1 MKEKEYHVAILQLLF
16 PKLLYFPS
24 PPPQKKWMN
33 LISNWL
39 SNASIKYLNRPSLVF
54 RRFRN
59 GCNKVVIEPRVMQF
73 RSELIFGISAQTAL
87 HSVQLPL

>member
-24 PPPQKKWMN
+24 PPPKKKWMN

-39 SNASIKYLNRPSLVF
+39 SNASIKYLN
-54 RRFRN
+54 
-59 GCNKVVIEPRVMQF
+59 
-73 RSELIFGISAQTAL
+73 
-87 HSVQLPL
+87 